1 MNVNEAFEYINFWYN
16 KVTGAWFTVSEL
28 EALINRAQLA
38 YYSDIKPK
46 YATSQL
52 VKDILAPFKATY
64 NFTTQISGYITIPD
78 INVSDPTSSLDIT
91 VSYLDLLDIQVFFS
105 ISDRTVYA
113 PCQVVNEDT
122 RAYRLNSQVDPVT
135 ATSPIAEQI
144 SKGVFRLYPAG
155 QHNGNVTY
163 LREPVPVIFGYTIIS
178 GRVIVYDPLTS
189 VQFEWRSSDI
199 SAILLKALESIGIN
213 LSSQEISNFAQL
225 KTESNFQNINRL

>member
-1 MNVNEAFEYINFWYN
+1 MNELDSKANVRAIDSLLNYETVKYFGNEAFEYINFWYN
-16 KVTGAWFTVSEL
+16 KVTAAWFTVSEL
-28 EALINRAQLA
+28 QALINRAQLA

-78 INVSDPTSSLDIT
+78 INVSDPTSSLDTT

-144 SKGVFRLYPAG
+144 SKGVFRVYPAG

-189 VQFEWRSSDI
+189 VQFREYWYQPVKSGNI
-199 SAILLKALESIGIN
+199 
-213 LSSQEISNFAQL
+213 QL
-225 KTESNFQNINRL
+225 CPTKNRK